1 MINPEK
7 LSIDELLKSLRV
19 DPTKGLTE
27 EEVLKR
33 RSIHGLNQIQPGK
46 VRSSWSIFIA
56 QFKNLIVG
64 LLVVAALVSFF
75 FEDYYEMV
83 AILAVILINAVIGF
97 ILESQAN
104 RSMHAL
110 KSLEQ
115 PNAKVIRQGKVIQ
128 IPFQELVPG
137 DLLSVEAG
145 DLIGADAR
153 LLKTNALEVNE
164 SALTGESL
172 PTIKQTSAI
181 TEDVTIGDQSNMIF
195 RGTSV
200 TRGNGLAL
208 VVFIGKETQIGNVSS
223 MIEEAQEEELPLNKK
238 LNKFSKTLI
247 WLSFA
252 IMVPF
257 VGIGLL
263 QSKEP
268 YLLIETAIALVV
280 AAIPEG
286 LPIVATIAL
295 ASGMLRLSKKK
306 VLVSKLAAVETLGS
320 TNIILT
326 DKTGT
331 LTENHLKVLETH
343 PELSK
348 STNSTN
354 LLTTLVLCNNAE
366 INDHD
371 KDVGDP
377 VEIALLKWAEE
388 IEPNSIHQI
397 RSIWTKTDEMPFES
411 ETRIMITFHQ
421 NGKEL
426 RVSLKGST
434 TEVLKKCS
442 FYEEQGAIKKLDE
455 PGIQY
460 WMEQTDLLS
469 AKGLKVLAA
478 AYQVIEEPNSTKE
491 DHFILAGLV
500 GLQDPPRHD
509 VQDSIAEFKNAGIRV
524 VMVTGDHPE
533 TSKAIAK
540 DIGLIDEHDHH
551 VMQGKDLLFD
561 SEKTSE
567 LLNTSVFS
575 RVSPEQKLRLVEFYQ
590 SQNLVVAMTGDGVN
604 DAPALKKADIG
615 IAMGLRGTEV
625 AKEAADMILQN
636 DSFTSITDAIKQGR
650 IIFNNIRNFVI
661 FLLSCNLS
669 EILVVSSAAFLNWGS
684 PLLPLQILF
693 LNIVT
698 DVFPALALG
707 MGQGSKKDVLQEP
720 RTINEPILTKAY
732 WRSLI
737 VYALTIT
744 LSILGV
750 YAYAS
755 FHLGLSEIQTNNV
768 AFFTLAFAQL
778 FHPFNLIKRGA
789 NIFQNSIVRNPHL
802 WASIIFCS
810 LLLLGASLISPINQ
824 LLELSF
830 PKKEMWNLIFIGSL
844 LPIPLIHFFKFL
856 KLIN

>member
-1 MINPEK
+1 
-7 LSIDELLKSLRV
+7 
-19 DPTKGLTE
+19 
-27 EEVLKR
+27 
-33 RSIHGLNQIQPGK
+33 
-46 VRSSWSIFIA
+46 
-56 QFKNLIVG
+56 
-64 LLVVAALVSFF
+64 
-75 FEDYYEMV
+75 MV